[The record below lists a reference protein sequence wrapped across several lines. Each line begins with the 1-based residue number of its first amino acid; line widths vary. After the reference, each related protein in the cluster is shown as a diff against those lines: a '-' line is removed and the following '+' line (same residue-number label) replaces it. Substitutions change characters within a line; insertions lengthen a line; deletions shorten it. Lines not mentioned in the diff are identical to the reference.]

1 MKITMTLVCAS
12 VLLAACA
19 APPADTK
26 PGEKLAA
33 DDRYVP
39 TGTLFS
45 KKDPKR
51 TDATKVTSGEDLERV
66 LRESGGFSNPN
77 GKM

>member
-1 MKITMTLVCAS
+1 MKIALMVVCAGA
-12 VLLAACA
+12 LLAGCA
-19 APPADTK
+19 ATPTESK
-26 PGEKLAA
+26 PGEKVAY

-51 TDATKVTSGEDLERV
+51 TDRTKVTSGEDLENMVRQSGSV
-66 LRESGGFSNPN
+66 LDPN
-77 GKM
+77 ARM